1 MGVGLDHL
9 QGLYAETSDPWGFEH
24 SAYEQAKFAATRA
37 ALAQD
42 GYRSAFELGC
52 GNGQLAR
59 HLIDLCARYTGM
71 DAVASALIAARQ
83 AVPGGRFIQGFYP
96 GPLPE
101 GDFDLL
107 ILSEVLYFLDHPGLD
122 QLATDIATRW
132 PQAEIIC
139 VTWRGDTGNPLQ
151 GEEALKGFARALST
165 HDFTCV
171 SETENYRIDRAFP
184 GGRA

>member
-9 QGLYAETSDPWGFEH
+9 QGLYAQTSDPWGFEH
-24 SAYEQAKFAATRA
+24 SAYEQAKFKATRA
-37 ALAQD
+37 ALSQS

-59 HLIDLCARYTGM
+59 HLIDICARYTGM
-71 DAVASALIAARQ
+71 DAVATALRAARQ
-83 AVPGGRFIQGFYP
+83 TVPQGRFVQGFYP

-107 ILSEVLYFLDHPGLD
+107 ILSEVLYFLDHAGLE

-139 VTWRGDTGNPLQ
+139 VTWRGPSGNPLE
-151 GEEALKGFARALST
+151 GEEALQGFAQTLTT

-171 SETENYRIDRAFP
+171 TQTDDYRIDRALP
-184 GGRA
+184 GAST